1 MLKNRNESK
10 FILKNLSLIYNL
22 DSRAVSGPVEAAGE
36 SAATVTVTTTPDSDL
51 EEQPVAVGLG
61 SVVSHW
67 KVLYL
72 PQSGRLLASAINTD
86 SISQPGG

>member
-36 SAATVTVTTTPDSDL
+36 SAATVTVGDHDS
-51 EEQPVAVGLG
+51 GLG
-61 SVVSHW
+61 LGGTASGSRTRKRGFSLESSV
-67 KVLYL
+67 
-72 PQSGRLLASAINTD
+72 LATIRTV
-86 SISQPGG
+86 IGFGHQY